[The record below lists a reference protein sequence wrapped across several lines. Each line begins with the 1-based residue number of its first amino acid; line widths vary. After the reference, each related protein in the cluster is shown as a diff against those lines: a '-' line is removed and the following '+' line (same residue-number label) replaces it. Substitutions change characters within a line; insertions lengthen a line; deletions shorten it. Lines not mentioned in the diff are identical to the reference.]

1 MPKDFDLLKRSYPV
15 SQYDRYCD
23 GYKYILEN
31 TTPRERRRWGIVKKK
46 LQRQIKA
53 GEKYIYQVAK
63 EGKEFKTMYLSF
75 SNYSIIRK
83 HIFGIDDE

>member
-31 TTPRERRRWGIVKKK
+31 TMLKHSANSRE
-46 LQRQIKA
+46 
-53 GEKYIYQVAK
+53 
-63 EGKEFKTMYLSF
+63 
-75 SNYSIIRK
+75 
-83 HIFGIDDE
+83 